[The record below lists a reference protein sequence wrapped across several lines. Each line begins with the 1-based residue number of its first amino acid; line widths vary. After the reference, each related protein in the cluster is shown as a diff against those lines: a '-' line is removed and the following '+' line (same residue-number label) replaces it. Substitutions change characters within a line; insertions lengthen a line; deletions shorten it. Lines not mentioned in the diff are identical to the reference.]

1 MNDWVFLLTM
11 VSALG
16 SALIGGVFFAFSAFV
31 MKALA
36 RLPAP
41 QGIAAMQSINVV
53 VLNPIFL
60 SVFLGTAAGCLV
72 LCAASLREWSS
83 AGSAYLLVGGAVYLL
98 GTLVVT
104 RAFNV
109 PRNDALASVEP
120 VSGNGAA
127 VWADYVAGWTAW
139 NHVRT
144 VSALLA
150 SAMLMIALTLLRGT
164 SAP

>member
-1 MNDWVFLLTM
+1 MNDWVFLLTLI
-11 VSALG
+11 SALG

-53 VLNPIFL
+53 VLNPLFL

-72 LCAASLREWSS
+72 LCAASILDWGRP
-83 AGSAYLLVGGAVYLL
+83 GSAYLLGGGAIYLL
-98 GTLVVT
+98 GTLLVT
-104 RAFNV
+104 GAFNV

-120 VSGNGAA
+120 VSSNGAA
-127 VWADYVAGWTAW
+127 VWADYVVGWTAW

-150 SAMLMIALTLLRGT
+150 SAMLVTALALLRGRST
-164 SAP
+164 P